1 MKKRISQIL
10 FAFVILFVIIHL
22 TASSCEASWAISNP
36 GVVQPS
42 AITMPTE
49 AQTMAG
55 NLLGILQ
62 VIGSIIAVII
72 LIVLG
77 IRYMTGSAQ
86 EKADYKKSMIPYVI
100 GAVLI
105 FSGTVFP
112 KIIYDVV
119 TAIH

>member
-1 MKKRISQIL
+1 
-10 FAFVILFVIIHL
+10 
-22 TASSCEASWAISNP
+22 
-36 GVVQPS
+36 
-42 AITMPTE
+42 
-49 AQTMAG
+49 MAG
-55 NLLGILQ
+55 KLLGILQ
-62 VIGSIIAVII
+62 VIGSIIAVIV
-72 LIVLG
+72 LMVLG

-112 KIIYDVV
+112 KVIYDIV